1 MSSHIREIQTT
12 LKEAGFYTGEI
23 DGIAGK
29 LTVSAVRKALDL
41 PEQKVSNPVQPT
53 DVLRLSDKGLELIK
67 QFEGFRSAPYKDIV
81 GVWTIGYGNTYYPD
95 GRKVSGAD
103 KVLTEK
109 EAHDLKMAII
119 NKDFAPKVRQAL
131 GHSKVPI
138 TQNMFDACVS
148 LAYNIGV
155 GGFAKSSV
163 VRQLN
168 AGNKQAAADAFLLW
182 NKAGGKVVKGLE
194 RRRAKERELFL
205 S

>member
-1 MSSHIREIQTT
+1 MSSHIRAIQTL
-12 LKEAGFYTGEI
+12 LKNAGFYTGEI
-23 DGIAGK
+23 DGIAGN
-29 LTVSAVRKALDL
+29 LTVSAVRKALNL

-53 DVLRLSDKGLELIK
+53 DVLRLSDNGLELIK

-103 KVLTEK
+103 KALTEK

-131 GHSKVPI
+131 EHSKVPI

-155 GGFAKSSV
+155 SGFAKSSV

-194 RRRAKERELFL
+194 RRRQAERTLFL
-205 S
+205 T